1 MDPRVFD
8 AVFTVGLTVICVG
21 SQFQTTGADDPRY
34 RDTDLWAVLAGLVVT
49 VPVYWRRHRPV
60 AALLVGTAAIVV
72 LCAANYRVGSLPVA
86 LLFLTYAASAY
97 SSRIG
102 GLTALFVTNSA
113 LVVILVLDT
122 PDFDAGG
129 MVLNMVLFSG
139 AWLGG
144 QFMHARADAAAARL
158 AEAEERAEAQR
169 QQAARSVAEERLR
182 LAQELHDVVAHSMSV
197 IAVQAGMGAHIID
210 TKPDEARWA
219 LESIADTSRSTL
231 QEMRRLLGV
240 LRDEDGAR
248 AHAPAPGLADLGR
261 LVDDVRGAGVPVS
274 LAVEG
279 TPDAVPHGVELSV
292 YRVVQEGLT
301 NVIKHAGSAHATVTV
316 RCRPDEVEVEVVD
329 DGRGAAVAP
338 NGSGGHGLVG
348 MRERAALW
356 GGTLDAGPR
365 PGGGYRVRARLPYG
379 DTR

>member
-1 MDPRVFD
+1 M
-8 AVFTVGLTVICVG
+8 
-21 SQFQTTGADDPRY
+21 
-34 RDTDLWAVLAGLVVT
+34 
-49 VPVYWRRHRPV
+49 
-60 AALLVGTAAIVV
+60 
-72 LCAANYRVGSLPVA
+72 
-86 LLFLTYAASAY
+86 
-97 SSRIG
+97 
-102 GLTALFVTNSA
+102 
-113 LVVILVLDT
+113 
-122 PDFDAGG
+122 
-129 MVLNMVLFSG
+129 
-139 AWLGG
+139 
-144 QFMHARADAAAARL
+144 
-158 AEAEERAEAQR
+158 
-169 QQAARSVAEERLR
+169 AEERLR

-301 NVIKHAGSAHATVTV
+301 NVIKHAGSAHASVTV